1 MPSAADN
8 LTVLGPTEFCLLSRT
23 RVINMIKE
31 LSMKNGIRGLLFF
44 MTLLLL
50 SVSVMGIYAIN
61 AGNESLQAINRIQAV
76 ELNKLYQSRSE
87 LMRARA
93 NAALAVRKIEIGLL
107 DDGAKVTKQAQAAV
121 DSSHNFFKGF
131 VDAGTVTVKGQA
143 LVKDIVST
151 YTTYDKEG
159 IAPMMS
165 ALQKQY
171 TDEYYQVLEGKQSQ
185 LAANYSKAVNA
196 FSQYADQVTA
206 ERMQQAA
213 DNELKMKV
221 LIGIAVALTLLI
233 IVLSWQLLRRLF
245 IEPLNHA
252 IVHLEQIAAGDLSQ
266 PLPEAGK
273 NEIGRLNDALAN
285 MQLSLRQS
293 VSQVREAS
301 LQIDIGSRELAAG
314 TVNLSQRTEASAAS
328 LEQTAASMEQLTATV
343 RMNASNAQQ
352 ADQLASNVSQ
362 SADRGAEVVGYVME
376 KMQEIT
382 HSANRIGDILS
393 VIDGIAFQT
402 NILALNAS
410 VEAARAG
417 EQGRGF
423 AVVANEVRTLAG
435 RSATAAKEI
444 RELISESQSRVK
456 EGSDMAT
463 RAGETMDEIAGEV
476 TRVTSLIKEIAVAS
490 QEQSRGIEQVNTAV
504 TQMDEAAQQNAAL
517 VEEASAATQSLEAQS
532 QQLQA
537 SMAQFRVASA

>member
-1 MPSAADN
+1 MIRQ
-8 LTVLGPTEFCLLSRT
+8 LSIR
-23 RVINMIKE
+23 
-31 LSMKNGIRGLLFF
+31 NGIRALLFF

-50 SVSVMGIYAIN
+50 AVSFMGIYAIN
-61 AGNESLQAINRIQAV
+61 AGNKSLDAINRIQAI

-107 DDGAKVTKQAQAAV
+107 DDGAKVTKQAQAAIE
-121 DSSHNFFKGF
+121 SSHKLLQAF
-131 VDAGTVTVKGQA
+131 VAAGTVTTQGKTLA
-143 LVKDIVST
+143 DAIVAS
-151 YTTYDKEG
+151 YAVYDKDG
-159 IAPMMS
+159 IQPMMA
-165 ALQKQY
+165 ALEKQY
-171 TDEYYQVLEGKQSQ
+171 TDEYYQVLEGNQSQ
-185 LAANYSKAVNA
+185 LAANYSKAVNDFA
-196 FSQYADQVTA
+196 VYADQVTA
-206 ERMQQAA
+206 ARLQQAA
-213 DNELKMKV
+213 DNELMMKV
-221 LIGIAVALTLLI
+221 LIAVAMALTLLM

-252 IVHLEQIAAGDLSQ
+252 IKQLEQIAAGDLSQ
-266 PLPEAGK
+266 PLPPGGK
-273 NEIGRLNDALAN
+273 NEIGRLNQALSD
-285 MQLSLRQS
+285 MQLALRAS

-301 LQIDIGSRELAAG
+301 LQIDVGSRELAAG
-314 TVNLSQRTEASAAS
+314 TVHLSQRTEESAAS

-343 RMNASNAQQ
+343 RLNASNAQQ
-352 ADQLASNVSQ
+352 ANELASNVSG

-382 HSANRIGDILS
+382 QSSNRIGDILS

-444 RELISESQSRVK
+444 RELIGASQTRVK
-456 EGSDMAT
+456 EGSEMAT
-463 RAGETMDEIAGEV
+463 RAGETMDEISSEV
-476 TRVTSLIKEIAVAS
+476 MRVTALMKEISIAS
-490 QEQSRGIEQVNTAV
+490 QEQSRGIEQVNQAV

-537 SMAQFRVASA
+537 SMAQFRVAAV